1 MKLAE
6 YSDTLQVYL
15 EEIKKYK
22 LLNPSEERRLFLELK
37 YIRLELLKLEKASNQ
52 NCVIK
57 YNQKLNKYKDQIVI
71 ANLRLVINIAKK
83 YKNRGLCLEELICE
97 GNIGLISAIDHFD
110 VSKGYKFSTYATWW
124 IKQAIIK
131 ALLSTTRNIKL
142 PIYIYNDLKRMEITR
157 NILIQKNHREPNL
170 EELSHEMHL
179 SKSKIEKI
187 LLVSLFGVI
196 PDLKADDPYTT
207 ALKSNIK
214 ELVELEMKK
223 LTLNEKKV
231 VTLRCGLSQKGELT
245 LKEVGDYLGLSK
257 ERIRQIQSSAF
268 RKLKKTKLIKDFQI

>member
-268 RKLKKTKLIKDFQI
+268 RKLKKTKLIKDF